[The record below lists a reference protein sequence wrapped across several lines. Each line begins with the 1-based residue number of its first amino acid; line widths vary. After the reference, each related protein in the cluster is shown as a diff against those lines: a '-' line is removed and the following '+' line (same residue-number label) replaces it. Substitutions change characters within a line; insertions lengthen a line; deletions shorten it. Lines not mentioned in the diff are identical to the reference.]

1 MELTFLGTSSG
12 APTMGRNVTG
22 LALRIDGHWDLF
34 DCGEATQH
42 RLLRTSLSLSK
53 LRRIFISHLHGDHC
67 FGLFGLLGSRSMDGS
82 TTPLTIYG
90 PPGLRTMVD
99 AVLQASSTHISYPLE
114 IREIGPDGGRVID
127 DEAMT
132 VDAVPLTHRV
142 TSLAWSMRERA
153 RPGQLNVE
161 AARSAG
167 VPDGPMF
174 GRLQRGETVDLEDGR
189 RVEPGD
195 VSGPSRPG
203 RRIVI
208 AGDNAAPA
216 ALFEQTQGAD
226 VAVHEATYTEP
237 VLAAL
242 GDDRGHSTAARV
254 SSAAQLHGVRNLI
267 LTHFSPRYADHGDG
281 QTIDDVRHE
290 ARQHFD
296 GGLHLANDLD
306 RIAISRDGSTIRAQA
321 ALAASDGP
329 SA

>member
-12 APTMGRNVTG
+12 APTMDRNVTG
-22 LALRIDGHWDLF
+22 LALRTGGHWDLF

-42 RLLRTSLSLSK
+42 QLLRTSLSLSK

-82 TTPLTIYG
+82 TTPLTIFG
-90 PPGLRTMVD
+90 PPGLRTMID
-99 AVLQASSTHISYPLE
+99 AVLQASSTHIAYPME
-114 IREIGPDGGRVID
+114 VHEVAPDGGRVID

-142 TSLAWSMRERA
+142 TSLAWSMRERE
-153 RPGQLNVE
+153 RPGQFNVE

-167 VPDGPMF
+167 VPEGPMF
-174 GRLQRGETVDLEDGR
+174 GRLQRGEAVELEDGR
-189 RVEPGD
+189 RVAPDD
-195 VSGPSRPG
+195 VTGPSRPG
-203 RRIVI
+203 RRILI
-208 AGDNAAPA
+208 AGDNASPA
-216 ALFEQTQGAD
+216 ALFEQAEGAD

-237 VLAAL
+237 VLTTL

-254 SSAAQLHGVRNLI
+254 ASAAQRHGVRNLI

-290 ARQHFD
+290 ALHHFD
-296 GGLHLANDLD
+296 GGLYLANDFD
-306 RIAISRDGSTIRAQA
+306 RISISRDGTSIRAEA
-321 ALAASDGP
+321 TLSAGNGP

>member
-12 APTMGRNVTG
+12 APTMDRNVTG

-42 RLLRTSLSLSK
+42 QLLRTPLSLSK

-67 FGLFGLLGSRSMDGS
+67 FGLFGLLGSRSMDGT
-82 TTPLTIYG
+82 TTPLTIFG

-99 AVLQASSTHISYPLE
+99 SVLQASSTHLTYPME
-114 IREIGPDGGRVID
+114 VHEVGPDGGRVID

-132 VDAVPLTHRV
+132 VEAVPLTHRV
-142 TSLAWSMRERA
+142 TSLAWSMIEGD
-153 RPGQLNVE
+153 RPGQFNVE

-167 VPDGPMF
+167 VPEGPMF
-174 GRLQRGETVDLEDGR
+174 GRLQRGESVDLEDGR
-189 RVEPGD
+189 RVEPDD
-195 VSGPSRPG
+195 VTGPSRPG

-216 ALFEQTQGAD
+216 ALFERTQGAD

-267 LTHFSPRYADHGDG
+267 LTHFSPRYADHGGG
-281 QTIDDVRHE
+281 QTIDDVRSE
-290 ARQHFD
+290 ARRNFD
-296 GGLHLANDLD
+296 GGLHLANDFD
-306 RIAISRDGSTIRAQA
+306 RVEISRDGSTIRAEA
-321 ALAASDGP
+321 TISEGDGP